1 MNELNYIISSI
12 LGDLKK
18 VLDNAGIYYRI
29 FARQKTNGSIKKSWT
44 RKQIHIEKRIRRCKT
59 SLE

>member
-18 VLDNAGIYYRI
+18 VLDNA
-29 FARQKTNGSIKKSWT
+29 ALVS
-44 RKQIHIEKRIRRCKT
+44 RKNWDEV
-59 SLE
+59 

>member
-29 FARQKTNGSIKKSWT
+29 FARQKTNGSIKKKVGQES
-44 RKQIHIEKRIRRCKT
+44 KFISKR
-59 SLE
+59 E